1 MSYRKSNGMLCPQI
15 LYNYIVGNHILTP
28 FQSGF
33 DSGDS
38 TTYQLLHTYHS
49 FVEAVDRRKEVRIL
63 FVISARPL
71 KESCI
76 IYHVWEILPIYFNG
90 LKVIFLADDSTSFLP
105 G

>member
-1 MSYRKSNGMLCPQI
+1 MSQI

-38 TTYQLLHTYHS
+38 TTYQLLYTYHS

-71 KESCI
+71 TESGTRGYCI

-90 LKVIFLADDSTSFLP
+90 LKIIFLADDSTSFLP